1 MPRLAL
7 PFVAGCLCCLGL
19 ASTAA
24 AQSAL
29 ERLEKQVRNRG
40 ESNAADEKAKPSDDA
55 DNTGYLGV
63 VADDRQDIGK
73 GVRIME
79 VLRGSPAERSGLKA
93 DDLVTGV
100 AGKPVRSMEDFA
112 RILGPVP
119 AGSRLQFEIKRDKK
133 QQLLDVALGKRPPE
147 EERPFAGFGPIPMDP
162 PAAQEPPRSP
172 GQLGVRVDAVTDE
185 AQSELNLPSAE
196 GALIVHVNPGSPGEE
211 AGLPVSGV
219 IVAINEKQVRTPAD
233 LKRLV
238 ASAGA
243 GADVLVTYY
252 YEGQRQERAVQLAGS
267 RNAAKPPAAAAD
279 RLPPRIP
286 YRAPADAEADARVE
300 LLERRIE
307 QLEQRLAELERLIRS
322 GKADA
327 ELPPPEKQP

>member
-1 MPRLAL
+1 MPRHAL
-7 PFVAGCLCCLGL
+7 SFVAGCLFCLGL

-40 ESNAADEKAKPSDDA
+40 ESNLAGEKAQPADDA

-112 RILGPVP
+112 RILGPAP
-119 AGSRLQFEIKRDKK
+119 AGSQVQFEIKRDKK
-133 QQLLDVALGKRPPE
+133 QQLLDVTLGKRPPE
-147 EERPFAGFGPIPMDP
+147 EERPFAGFGQIPMDA
-162 PAAQEPPRSP
+162 PAAQEQPRRP

-185 AQSELNLPSAE
+185 AQSELNLPSAD

-233 LKRLV
+233 LKRLI
-238 ASAGA
+238 ASSGA

-252 YEGQRQERAVQLAGS
+252 YEGQRQERAVRLAGTPG
-267 RNAAKPPAAAAD
+267 AGKAPAAAPD

-286 YRAPADAEADARVE
+286 FRAPPALEPDARVE
-300 LLERRIE
+300 QLERRIE
-307 QLEQRLAELERLIRS
+307 ELEQRLAQLERLIRS
-322 GKADA
+322 GQADA
-327 ELPPPEKQP
+327 ELPPPDKQP